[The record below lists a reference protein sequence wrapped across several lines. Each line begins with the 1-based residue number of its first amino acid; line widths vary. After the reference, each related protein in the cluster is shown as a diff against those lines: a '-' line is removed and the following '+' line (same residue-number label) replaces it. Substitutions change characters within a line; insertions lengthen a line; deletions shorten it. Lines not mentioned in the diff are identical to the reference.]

1 MLIAAT
7 LAISAFV
14 MVDSGGEDDAGIPVM
29 GVVGTSV
36 DAVDAGKTAGKLGK
50 WMGKWW
56 ENGGKM
62 DEELETFR
70 KM

>member
-1 MLIAAT
+1 VLIAAT

-29 GVVGTSV
+29 GVVRISV
-36 DAVDAGKTAGKLGK
+36 DAVDDGKMAGKLGK

-56 ENGGKM
+56 ENG
-62 DEELETFR
+62 
-70 KM
+70 